1 MNNDIRNNEEIKN
14 RIEAKKREM
23 AEQGK
28 TKKKRKKRNTDSRTI
43 HLKKS
48 EGTASLYEWV
58 HSLVFAVAIVVILLT
73 FFLRLVDVSGRS
85 MVPTLQN
92 KDKVIVSNFFYTPK
106 TGDIIVASHGANYEE
121 PVIKRVIATEGQ
133 TLSIDF
139 DNDVITVD
147 GQVLQ
152 EDYIQGHTGDEG
164 GVIPSVIPKGKVF
177 VLGDNRSES
186 MDSRSTKIGLIDVN
200 DIIGKAEFVVFPFS
214 DAKYL
219 Y

>member
-1 MNNDIRNNEEIKN
+1 MNNDIRKNEEIKN

-28 TKKKRKKRNTDSRTI
+28 TKKKRKNRNTDSRTI